1 MDDFPRLYDLDTVD
15 LVDDLDFYVALAR
28 RTGGPVLEIGCGTG
42 RVLVPLAEA
51 GFQVT
56 GVDNDPRMLARARA
70 RVERAGVGE
79 RARLVEADART
90 LSLYEH
96 FALAIV
102 PLNSFLHFVSDED
115 QIAVLGSILD
125 HLRPGGLLV
134 LDLPNPEPALL
145 GEQGGQVVLEWV
157 RTDAETGAEVSKL
170 RSQRVDTARQL
181 VELTLLF
188 DEASEKGLRRRVY
201 TLPLR
206 YVYRRELEL
215 LLEKCGFAVES
226 VYGAYDLS
234 EYASDSLKL
243 IVLATLA
250 DSPRPPI

>member
-1 MDDFPRLYDLDTVD
+1 MEDFPRLYDLDTAD
-15 LVDDLDFYVALAR
+15 LVDDLDFYAALAR
-28 RTGGPVLEIGCGTG
+28 RVGGPVLEIGCGTG

-51 GFQVT
+51 GFQIT
-56 GVDNDPRMLARARA
+56 GVDNDPRMLARANA
-70 RVERAGVGE
+70 RVEQAGVGN

-90 LSLYEH
+90 LSLYEQ

-102 PLNSFLHFVSDED
+102 PLNSFLHFTSDDD
-115 QIAVLGSILD
+115 QIRALEAIRR
-125 HLRPGGLLV
+125 HLRKGGLLV

-157 RTDAETGAEVSKL
+157 RHDPETGAEVSKL
-170 RSQRVDTARQL
+170 RSQRVDPARQL

-188 DEASEKGLRRRVY
+188 DEASEDALRRRVY

-215 LLEKCGFAVES
+215 LLEKCGFSIDS
-226 VYGAYDLS
+226 VYGGYDLS
-234 EYASDSLKL
+234 DYAADSLKL
-243 IVLATLA
+243 IALARA
-250 DSPRPPI
+250 E